1 MYYVENMFFQHA
13 HPPMSHV
20 HTLLPLHHFNH
31 TTTLLLFFLC
41 LYYII
46 RKLMSSSSPKGEV
59 ISLLKWS
66 TELSGHCKNL
76 SFIGTLLRLTPY
88 CPSINLLFRPKTIL
102 KCELHCFYVT
112 CSLLLSLY
120 PLFLTDNIDV

>member
-1 MYYVENMFFQHA
+1 MLRICSSNMH
-13 HPPMSHV
+13 MSHV
-20 HTLLPLHHFNH
+20 MSTLSYHFITSTTPLL
-31 TTTLLLFFLC
+31 LLLFFLC

-46 RKLMSSSSPKGEV
+46 RKLMSSSSPEDEV

-102 KCELHCFYVT
+102 KCELHCFYVI

-120 PLFLTDNIDV
+120 PLFLTGNIDV